1 MDIPN
6 KGPIV
11 VRERP
16 WSTGHDNIVARP
28 PMVDIWEALIQVNFS
43 KLLFVFKPGKFRK
56 FLNIINQGVF
66 KLLYGSFELKIIPLL
81 SLEGVWKI
89 KQPKSAN
96 LTVVG
101 RGLEN
106 FSEHPSVIT

>member
-1 MDIPN
+1 
-6 KGPIV
+6 
-11 VRERP
+11 
-16 WSTGHDNIVARP
+16 
-28 PMVDIWEALIQVNFS
+28 MV
-43 KLLFVFKPGKFRK
+43 
-56 FLNIINQGVF
+56 
-66 KLLYGSFELKIIPLL
+66 LL
-81 SLEGVWKI
+81 SLNLSPYWGSQGVWKI

>member
-56 FLNIINQGVF
+56 FFNIINRGVF
-66 KLLYGSFELKIIPLL
+66 KLFYGSFELKFIIIL
-81 SLEGVWKI
+81 SLARSLK
-89 KQPKSAN
+89 N
-96 LTVVG
+96 
-101 RGLEN
+101 
-106 FSEHPSVIT
+106 